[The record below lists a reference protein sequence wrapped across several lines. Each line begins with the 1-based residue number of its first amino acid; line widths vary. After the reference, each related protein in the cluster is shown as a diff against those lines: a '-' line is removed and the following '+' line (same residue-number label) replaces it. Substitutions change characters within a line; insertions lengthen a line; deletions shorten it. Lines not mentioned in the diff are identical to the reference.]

1 MRFLGKMYILDQS
14 WQLKKSFYRVSPRG
28 GKAQVKTEWVS
39 RHFRQSI
46 FFLTN
51 VKILSYPI
59 NGKAMEFR
67 RIDTIKKVP
76 SFYVAC
82 LRENEHLFRCRS

>member
-1 MRFLGKMYILDQS
+1 MRFSGKMYILDQS
-14 WQLKKSFYRVSPRG
+14 WQLKKSFYRVCPRG
-28 GKAQVKTEWVS
+28 GKAQVTTEWV
-39 RHFRQSI
+39 
-46 FFLTN
+46 FFLTD
-51 VKILSYPI
+51 VKILSYLI

-76 SFYVAC
+76 SFYVAS